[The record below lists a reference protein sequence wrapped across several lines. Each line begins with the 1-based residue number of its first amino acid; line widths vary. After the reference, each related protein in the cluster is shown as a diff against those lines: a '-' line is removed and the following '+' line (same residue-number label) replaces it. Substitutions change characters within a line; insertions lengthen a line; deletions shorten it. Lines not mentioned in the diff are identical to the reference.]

1 MQVHEKNV
9 ASVPVLA
16 PDGTEG
22 GKLFFIPADVAMQ
35 VRAKTAL
42 EGLLSLS
49 MALEGQRLTDDGN
62 GADAPSKAAVDE
74 VNKRF
79 SELLDYV
86 CGISGS
92 GQEAFRQYNPF
103 ASMSNGEFW
112 ADSVMEALSK
122 AVDTVSAN
130 IRETNRALKEKWR

>member
-16 PDGTEG
+16 HDGTEG

-42 EGLLSLS
+42 EGFLTLSK
-49 MALEGQRLTDDGN
+49 ALEGQRLTEDGN
-62 GADAPSKAAVDE
+62 GVGGPSKAAVNE
-74 VNKRF
+74 ANKRF
-79 SELLDYV
+79 AELLDYV

-103 ASMSNGEFW
+103 ASMPNGEFW
-112 ADSVMEALSK
+112 ADSVMAALSK

-130 IRETNRALKEKWR
+130 IRETNQVLKKKWR